1 MNELQQLSNN
11 LADVVDKAGASVVVV
26 DARKRITASGT
37 AIAADAVLTASHVVE
52 REDDIRV
59 LQANGTK
66 ISARLAGRDPGSDLA
81 LLKLDQPA
89 LTASTPL
96 KELAKVGQIALAL
109 GRPFPESLQASLGVI
124 SAVAG
129 PVRTERG
136 SMLDHYY
143 RTDAVPYPGF
153 SGGPLVDVEGY
164 VVGINTSGF
173 TPGGSLV
180 IPADLAWQVAD
191 SLNRLGR
198 VRRGYLGIRSQPV
211 DLPQQVKMQLRREQA
226 SGLLLVGLE
235 EGSPAEK
242 VGLMIGD
249 ILVDL
254 AGKPV
259 PDHDT
264 LMSLLGSDLVGQA
277 VPIEVLR
284 GGVPQVFEIRISER
298 ESS

>member
-1 MNELQQLSNN
+1 
-11 LADVVDKAGASVVVV
+11 
-26 DARKRITASGT
+26 
-37 AIAADAVLTASHVVE
+37 
-52 REDDIRV
+52 
-59 LQANGTK
+59 
-66 ISARLAGRDPGSDLA
+66 
-81 LLKLDQPA
+81 
-89 LTASTPL
+89 
-96 KELAKVGQIALAL
+96 IALAL

>member
-1 MNELQQLSNN
+1 MNELQQLSKN
-11 LADVVDKAGASVVVV
+11 LAEVVQMAGASVVVV

-37 AIAADAVLTASHVVE
+37 VVSADAVLTASHVVE
-52 REDDIRV
+52 REENIQV
-59 LQANGTK
+59 LQADGNK
-66 ISARLAGRDPGSDLA
+66 IAAKFAGRDSGSDLA
-81 LLKLDQPA
+81 LLKLDRPV
-89 LTASTPL
+89 LTVSTPV
-96 KELAKVGQIALAL
+96 KGQAKVGQLALAL
-109 GRPFPESLQASLGVI
+109 GRPSPENLQASLGII

-136 SMLDHYY
+136 SMLDYYY

-153 SGGPLVDVEGY
+153 SGGPLVDMDGHIL
-164 VVGINTSGF
+164 GINTSGF
-173 TPGGSLV
+173 TPGSSLV

-191 SLNRLGR
+191 SLSRLGR

-211 DLPQQVKMQLRREQA
+211 DLPQRVKMLLRRDQT
-226 SGLLLVGLE
+226 SGLLLVGVE

-242 VGLMIGD
+242 VGMMIGD

-259 PDHDT
+259 TDHDA
-264 LMSLLGSDLVGQA
+264 LMTLLGSDLVGQS

-284 GGVPQVFEIRISER
+284 GGVPQVFEIKINEK
-298 ESS
+298 E

>member
-1 MNELQQLSNN
+1 MNELQQLSKN
-11 LADVVDKAGASVVVV
+11 LAEVVEMAGASVVVV

-37 AIAADAVLTASHVVE
+37 VVSADAVLTASHMVE
-52 REDDIRV
+52 REENIQV
-59 LQANGTK
+59 LQADGNK
-66 ISARLAGRDPGSDLA
+66 IAAKFAGRDSGSDLA
-81 LLKLDQPA
+81 LLKLDRPF
-89 LTASTPL
+89 LTVSTPV
-96 KELAKVGQIALAL
+96 KGQAKVGQLALAL
-109 GRPFPESLQASLGVI
+109 GRPSPENLQASLGII

-136 SMLDHYY
+136 SMLDYYY

-153 SGGPLVDVEGY
+153 SGGPLVDMDGHIL
-164 VVGINTSGF
+164 GINTSGF
-173 TPGGSLV
+173 TPGSSLV

-191 SLNRLGR
+191 SLSRLGR

-211 DLPQQVKMQLRREQA
+211 ELPQRVKMLLRRDQT
-226 SGLLLVGLE
+226 SGLLLVGVE

-242 VGLMIGD
+242 VGMMIGD

-259 PDHDT
+259 TDHDA
-264 LMSLLGSDLVGQA
+264 LMTLLGSDLVGQS

-284 GGVPQVFEIRISER
+284 GGIPQVFEIKIDEKQ
-298 ESS
+298 